1 MKSLVDSFKGK
12 NVIITGGLGF
22 IGSNLARRLVG
33 LGAKVTVIDAMLPGY
48 GGNLFNIHGIE
59 NAIRVNFSDIRDA
72 HSMNYLVRGCDI
84 VFHLAGQVDHI
95 LSLTNPFPDID
106 INIRGSAV
114 VMEAVRENAPRARV
128 VYTGTRG
135 QYGPDVKLPVDE
147 NTPMNPMGLYELT
160 NLTAEKMML
169 LYSNKHDVTTT
180 VLRLT
185 NIYGPRAQMRHSRY
199 GVVNWFIR
207 KALDDGTI
215 EVFGKGDIK
224 RDFLYVDDAVEA
236 ILLAAVRD
244 EAAGEV
250 FNVGRND
257 YSNFLELA
265 KKVTALAGTGRWEF
279 APFSPERAKQ
289 EPGDFYSDITKI
301 RNVLGWAPK
310 VDLDTGLRMTI
321 EYYRKYRHH
330 YWGADEKGST
340 DMNRSADENRSAT
353 L

>member
-1 MKSLVDSFKGK
+1 MKPLVDSFKGK
-12 NVIITGGLGF
+12 KVLITGGLGF
-22 IGSNLARRLVG
+22 IGSNLARRLVE
-33 LGAKVTVIDAMLPGY
+33 LEANVTVIDAMLPGY

-114 VMEAVRENAPRARV
+114 VMEAVRENAPHARV

-135 QYGPDVKLPVDE
+135 QYGPDVKLPVAE
-147 NTPMNPMGLYELT
+147 NTPMNPMGLYELS

-169 LYSNKHDVTTT
+169 LYSNKHEVATS

-185 NIYGPRAQMRHSRY
+185 NIYGPGAQMRHSRY
-199 GVVNWFIR
+199 CVVNWFIR
-207 KALDDGTI
+207 TALDDGTI
-215 EVFGKGDIK
+215 KVFGKGDIK

-250 FNVGRND
+250 FNVGRDD

-265 KKVTALAGTGRWEF
+265 KRVTALAGAGRWEF
-279 APFSPERAKQ
+279 APFSPERAMQ

-301 RNVLGWAPK
+301 RNTLGWKPK

-321 EYYRKYRHH
+321 EYYRKYKHH
-330 YWGADEKGST
+330 YWDT
-340 DMNRSADENRSAT
+340 DANRSAVP
-353 L
+353 

>member
-135 QYGPDVKLPVDE
+135 QYGPNVKLPVDE

-340 DMNRSADENRSAT
+340 DMNRDADENRSAT

>member
-135 QYGPDVKLPVDE
+135 QYGPNVKLPVDE